1 MHVREHERDRLDD
14 SSLLAAWC
22 GAGIC
27 CGARDPP
34 SEGACVRMD
43 GRAVDALACE
53 ADEGRGDA
61 ARCPGERLPRDE
73 PGVPEWSNPA
83 GVMPGDRPLNV

>member
-1 MHVREHERDRLDD
+1 M
-14 SSLLAAWC
+14 
-22 GAGIC
+22 
-27 CGARDPP
+27 
-34 SEGACVRMD
+34 CVD

>member
-1 MHVREHERDRLDD
+1 MRV
-14 SSLLAAWC
+14 
-22 GAGIC
+22 
-27 CGARDPP
+27 
-34 SEGACVRMD
+34 D
-43 GRAVDALACE
+43 GRAVDALACV

-61 ARCPGERLPRDE
+61 AKCPGERLPRDE

>member
-1 MHVREHERDRLDD
+1 MREHEHSQFDAE
-14 SSLLAAWC
+14 SMVVAWC
-22 GAGIC
+22 SAGIC

-34 SEGACVRMD
+34 SEEACVCMD
-43 GRAVDALACE
+43 GRVVDALACE

-61 ARCPGERLPRDE
+61 ARCPGERLPRGD